1 MFCPF
6 PGILESRPFHREAN
20 VFTQLQSEKM
30 ARRWRPITAVAVVA
44 ALSAALGGCTADD
57 PADDQKVITI
67 FGEQGGQMDLNTNS
81 FTLELEEKFDVDID
95 FQTTGYDSGAATE
108 ARQISLA
115 GGELPEAYM
124 LVPWASQF
132 TQAELQ
138 RYGDQGVILPLNDLI
153 DEHAPNI
160 ADALAAEPG
169 FETLATA
176 PDGKIWGLPQWND
189 CYHCSYPYKFWIN
202 TEWLANLGLEMPTTP
217 DEFFDVMMAFK
228 TEDPNGNGAADE
240 IPITGSAQWSIV
252 PYIMNAFIQNSF
264 NTGAGANSQPISLGL
279 DGDTVQ
285 MQTMQDGWREG
296 LKFLNK
302 MWAAGLVDS
311 ASFSQ
316 GGDTMQATGNT
327 AGAVTVGGF
336 TAIHPGIGMS
346 IGQEDGREY
355 QYNAMPPLNGA
366 DGQITTYQLPSVPGA
381 TFVITK
387 AADEVEQKVIVEMM
401 DYIFSPEGHVR
412 AQQGEE
418 GIGWRAAEE
427 GEIALDPELEPS
439 FVDIPLDEENEADYN
454 GNWGPMA
461 QVFDTKE
468 FRNSQVQP
476 LDINTEEGFER
487 RLFEATALYDGLESD
502 ATFPYWNLWVPLE
515 DASELATLTT
525 NIESNVATATAEFT
539 TGVRDPNSDD
549 DWNAYLS
556 GLGGLDVDRYVE
568 IWQAAYD
575 AR

>member
-1 MFCPF
+1 M
-6 PGILESRPFHREAN
+6 
-20 VFTQLQSEKM
+20 
-30 ARRWRPITAVAVVA
+30 TAVAVVA
-44 ALSAALGGCTADD
+44 AIGVTLVGCTASA
-57 PADDQKVITI
+57 ADDQKVITI

-81 FTLELEEKFDVDID
+81 FTKLLEEKFDVDID
-95 FQTTGYDSGAATE
+95 FQTTGYDSGGATE

-176 PDGKIWGLPQWND
+176 PDGNIWGLPQWND

-202 TEWLANLGLEMPTTP
+202 TVWLDNLGLEMPTTP
-217 DEFFDVMMAFK
+217 DEFFNVMTAFK
-228 TEDPNGNGAADE
+228 TQDPNGNGVADE

-252 PYIMNAFIQNSF
+252 PYIMNAFISNSF

-279 DGDTVQ
+279 DGETVQ

-302 MWAAGLVDS
+302 LWAAGLIDP
-311 ASFSQ
+311 AAFSQ
-316 GGDTMQATGNT
+316 GGDTMQATGNS
-327 AGAVTVGGF
+327 AEAVTVGGF
-336 TAIHPGIGMS
+336 TAIHPGIGVS
-346 IGQEDGREY
+346 IGQEDGRDN
-355 QYNAMPPLNGA
+355 QYNPLPPLDGA
-366 DGQITTYQLPSVPGA
+366 EGPITTYQLPSVPGA

-387 AADEVEQKVIVEMM
+387 AADETEQKVIMEMM
-401 DYIFSPEGHVR
+401 DYIFTPEGHLR
-412 AQQGEE
+412 GQQGEE
-418 GIGWRAAEE
+418 GIGWRAPEE
-427 GEIALDPELEPS
+427 GEVALDRELEPS
-439 FVDIPLDEENEADYN
+439 FVDLPLDEENEADYN

-461 QVFDTKE
+461 QVFDTTE
-468 FRNSQVQP
+468 WRNAQVQP
-476 LDINTEEGFER
+476 LDIYTEEGFER
-487 RLFEATALYDGLESD
+487 RLFEATELYEGKESD
-502 ATFPYWNLWVPLE
+502 AIFPYWNLWVPVE
-515 DASELATLTT
+515 EANELSTLTT
-525 NIESNVATATAEFT
+525 NIESNVATSTAEFI
-539 TGVRDPNSDD
+539 TGVRDPNSDAEWD
-549 DWNAYLS
+549 AYLQGLQ
-556 GLGGLDVDRYVE
+556 GLGVDRYVE

-575 AR
+575 AS

>member
-1 MFCPF
+1 MF
-6 PGILESRPFHREAN
+6 R
-20 VFTQLQSEKM
+20 QSEFGKKP
-30 ARRWRPITAVAVVA
+30 RHWRTGVAITAVA
-44 ALSAALGGCTADD
+44 ALSVGLGGCTVD
-57 PADDQKVITI
+57 PANDQKVITI

-81 FTLELEEKFDVDID
+81 FTLELEKKFDVDID

-153 DEHAPNI
+153 DEYAPNI
-160 ADALAAEPG
+160 SDALAAEPG
-169 FETLATA
+169 FETIATA
-176 PDGKIWGLPQWND
+176 PDGNIWGLPQWND

-202 TEWLANLGLEMPTTP
+202 TVWLDNLGLEMPTTP
-217 DEFFDVMMAFK
+217 DEFFDAMMAFK
-228 TEDPNGNGAADE
+228 TDDPNGNGAADE

-285 MQTMQDGWREG
+285 VQTMQDGWREG

-302 MWAAGLVDS
+302 MWAAGLIDS

-327 AGAVTVGGF
+327 AGAAVVGGF
-336 TAIHPGIGMS
+336 TAIHTGIGVT

-355 QYNAMPPLNGA
+355 QYNAMPPLNGV
-366 DGQITTYQLPSVPGA
+366 DGPLSTYQLPSVPGA

-387 AADEVEQKVIVEMM
+387 AADEAEQKIIIEMM
-401 DYIFSPEGHVR
+401 DYIFSPEGHIR
-412 AQQGEE
+412 AEQGVE
-418 GIGWRAAEE
+418 GIGWRAPEA
-427 GEIALDPELEPS
+427 GEIALDRELEPN
-439 FVDIPLDEENEADYN
+439 FVDIPPDEENEADYN
-454 GNWGPMA
+454 GSWGPMG
-461 QVFDTKE
+461 QVFDTTE

-515 DASELATLTT
+515 EASELATLTT

-539 TGVRDPNSDD
+539 TGVRDPNDD
-549 DWNAYLS
+549 GDWNAYLKGLS
-556 GLGGLDVDRYVE
+556 GLNVERYVE

-575 AR
+575 DAS

>member
-1 MFCPF
+1 MTGQSTSQRVFR
-6 PGILESRPFHREAN
+6 RPRLLAG
-20 VFTQLQSEKM
+20 L
-30 ARRWRPITAVAVVA
+30 AVVA
-44 ALSAALGGCTADD
+44 AVGITLTGCTAS
-57 PADDQKVITI
+57 AEDDQKVITI

-81 FTLELEEKFDVDID
+81 FTRLLEEKFDVDID

-108 ARQISLA
+108 ARQVSLA

-160 ADALAAEPG
+160 ADALASEPG

-202 TEWLANLGLEMPTTP
+202 TQWLETLGLQMPTTT

-228 TEDPNGNGAADE
+228 TGDPNGNGVADE

-252 PYIMNAFIQNSF
+252 PFIMNAFISNSF
-264 NTGAGANSQPISLGL
+264 NTGAGANNQPISLGL

-302 MWAAGLVDS
+302 MWAAGLIDP

-316 GGDTMQATGNT
+316 GGDTMQATGNS
-327 AGAVTVGGF
+327 AQAVLVGGF
-336 TAIHPGIGMS
+336 TAIHPGIGVS
-346 IGQEDGREY
+346 IGQEDGRDN
-355 QYNAMPPLNGA
+355 QYNPVPPLDGA
-366 DGQITTYQLPSVPGA
+366 AGPITTYQLPSVPGA

-387 AADEVEQKVIVEMM
+387 AADETEQKIIMEMM
-401 DYIFSPEGHVR
+401 DYIFSPEGHLR
-412 AQQGEE
+412 GQQGEE
-418 GIGWRAAEE
+418 NIGWRAPEP
-427 GEIALDPELEPS
+427 GDVALDPDLEPS
-439 FVDIPLDEENEADYN
+439 FFDLPLDEENEADYN

-461 QVFDTKE
+461 QVFDTTE
-468 FRNSQVQP
+468 WRNSQVQP
-476 LDINTEEGFER
+476 LDIYTQEGFER
-487 RLFEATALYDGLESD
+487 RLFEATDLYDGKESD
-502 ATFPYWNLWVPLE
+502 AMFPYWNLWIPAE
-515 DASELATLTT
+515 EASELSTLTT
-525 NIESNVATATAEFT
+525 NVESNVATATAEFV
-539 TGVRDPNSDD
+539 TGVRDPNSDA
-549 DWNAYLS
+549 DWDAYLQGLD
-556 GLGGLDVDRYVE
+556 GLGVTRYVE
-568 IWQAAYD
+568 IWQTAFD
-575 AR
+575 AS

>member
-1 MFCPF
+1 MTGQSTSQRVFR
-6 PGILESRPFHREAN
+6 RPRLLAG
-20 VFTQLQSEKM
+20 L
-30 ARRWRPITAVAVVA
+30 AVAA
-44 ALSAALGGCTADD
+44 AVGITLTGCTAS
-57 PADDQKVITI
+57 AEDDQKVITI

-81 FTLELEEKFDVDID
+81 FTRLLEEKFDVDID

-108 ARQISLA
+108 ARQVSLA

-160 ADALAAEPG
+160 ADALASEPG

-202 TEWLANLGLEMPTTP
+202 TQWLETLGLQMPTTT

-228 TEDPNGNGAADE
+228 TGDPNGNGVVDE

-252 PYIMNAFIQNSF
+252 PFIMNAFISNSF
-264 NTGAGANSQPISLGL
+264 NTGAGANNQPISLGL

-302 MWAAGLVDS
+302 MWAAGLIDP

-316 GGDTMQATGNT
+316 GGDTMQATGNS
-327 AGAVTVGGF
+327 AQAVLVGGF
-336 TAIHPGIGMS
+336 TAIHPGIGVS
-346 IGQEDGREY
+346 IGQEDGRDN
-355 QYNAMPPLNGA
+355 QYNPVPPLDGA
-366 DGQITTYQLPSVPGA
+366 AGPITTYQLPSVPGA

-387 AADEVEQKVIVEMM
+387 AADETEQKIIMEMM
-401 DYIFSPEGHVR
+401 DYIFSPEGHLR
-412 AQQGEE
+412 GQQGEE
-418 GIGWRAAEE
+418 NIGWRAPEP
-427 GEIALDPELEPS
+427 GDVALDPDLEPS
-439 FVDIPLDEENEADYN
+439 FFDLPLDEENEADYN

-461 QVFDTKE
+461 QVFDTTE
-468 FRNSQVQP
+468 WRNSQVQP
-476 LDINTEEGFER
+476 LDIYTQEGFER
-487 RLFEATALYDGLESD
+487 RLFEATDLYDGKESD
-502 ATFPYWNLWVPLE
+502 AMFPYWNLWIPAE
-515 DASELATLTT
+515 EASELSTLTT
-525 NIESNVATATAEFT
+525 NVESNVATATAEFV
-539 TGVRDPNSDD
+539 TGVRDPNSDA
-549 DWNAYLS
+549 DWDAYLQGLD
-556 GLGGLDVDRYVE
+556 GLGVTRYVE
-568 IWQAAYD
+568 IWQTAFD
-575 AR
+575 AN